1 MFVKDIMKKDVLTL
15 GKGASVK
22 DVLDLMTE
30 NHAGSV
36 VIVEGSKISGIVTEN
51 DILSKIVSGNR
62 GVETII
68 EKIMTKNVITID
80 PGEKIEKAAEIMTES
95 KIKKLPVVSKNRLV
109 GIITIT
115 DIVAS
120 GVSLENEVL
129 DQLSRWF
136 PVKKKTTMGG

>member
-1 MFVKDIMKKDVLTL
+1 MFVKDVMKKDVLTL

-51 DILSKIVSGNR
+51 DILSKIVNGNR
-62 GVETII
+62 GMETTI
-68 EKIMTKNVITID
+68 EKIMTRSVITIE

-129 DQLSRWF
+129 EQLSRWF
-136 PVKKKTTMGG
+136 PVKKKTAMGG

>member
-36 VIVEGSKISGIVTEN
+36 VIVEGSKIAGIVTEN

-68 EKIMTKNVITID
+68 EKIMTKSVITIE
-80 PGEKIEKAAEIMTES
+80 PGEKIEKAAEIMTEN
-95 KIKKLPVVSKNRLV
+95 KIKKLPVMNKNRLV

-120 GVSLENEVL
+120 GVSLENEIL
-129 DQLSRWF
+129 EQLAKWF
-136 PVKKKTTMGG
+136 PVKKKSAMGG